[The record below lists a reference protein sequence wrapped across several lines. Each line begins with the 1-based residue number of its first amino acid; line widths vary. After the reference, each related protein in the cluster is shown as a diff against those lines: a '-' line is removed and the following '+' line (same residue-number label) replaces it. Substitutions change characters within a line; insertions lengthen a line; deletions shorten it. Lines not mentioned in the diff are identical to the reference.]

1 MCDYFDWD
9 DDDKKLMISLR
20 YCSHE
25 ICVALTQPTYCQ
37 ELTKG
42 TLISILAKGH
52 FAPKELEGIIA
63 DDDPSRLQLIIQ
75 REHVEDKKRLE
86 EISWIIYRRFF
97 ADPRKDPELNGYDV
111 PIELIDEDFNV
122 FQNAVEKNSFGEENF
137 QNALYHCFSYSANEI
152 DCTAFV
158 NLYAKFGIITMKL
171 VNMLESSKNSYD
183 DHMRNYFDDT
193 KRISDQDVIENLS
206 SDHNYID
213 ELDKNHFFQY
223 LLNLSCAKRHNHR
236 YR

>member
-86 EISWIIYRRFF
+86 
-97 ADPRKDPELNGYDV
+97 A
-111 PIELIDEDFNV
+111 IELIDEDFNV

-158 NLYAKFGIITMKL
+158 NLYAKFGIIAMKL

-236 YR
+236 YRK